1 MPGNQEKATG
11 IRDENLPWICKGLD
25 RFISL
30 LGEYAAWLNVIL
42 VLLIAVQVVMRY
54 VFHISFVALEE
65 AEWHLYGTAALFGIS
80 YCVVINNHIRVDILS
95 QRFSPRTK
103 EIVEILG
110 ILFLVMPVVTVL
122 FVHGLEFVQ
131 SSWHVNESSR
141 SPMGLPW
148 RWAIK
153 SVIPVSMA
161 LFGLSAISRA
171 IRSAKIVIRG
181 G

>member
-1 MPGNQEKATG
+1 MPGNKENSTG
-11 IRDENLPWICKGLD
+11 IRDENLPWICKRLD
-25 RFISL
+25 RFIAL

-54 VFHISFVALEE
+54 VFHISFIALEE
-65 AEWHLYGTAALFGIS
+65 AQWHLYGTAALFGIS

-122 FVHGLEFVQ
+122 FVHGL
-131 SSWHVNESSR
+131 S
-141 SPMGLPW
+141 LC
-148 RWAIK
+148 K
-153 SVIPVSMA
+153 A
-161 LFGLSAISRA
+161 LGM
-171 IRSAKIVIRG
+171 
-181 G
+181 